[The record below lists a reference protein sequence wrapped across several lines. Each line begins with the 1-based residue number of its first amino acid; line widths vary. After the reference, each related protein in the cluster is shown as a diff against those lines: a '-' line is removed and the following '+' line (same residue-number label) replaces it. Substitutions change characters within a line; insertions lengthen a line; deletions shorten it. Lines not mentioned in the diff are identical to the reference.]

1 VVLRGGVIES
11 PSEKAPQTPSERK
24 PSLLPRRHGNAWRYA
39 PWTDHL
45 LYPISSRESS
55 SNVLSSSSSDTS
67 ISFMREITRESRL
80 HGSTTREFLH
90 EAEER
95 ENVLN
100 A

>member
-11 PSEKAPQTPSERK
+11 PSENAPQTPSERK
-24 PSLLPRRHGNAWRYA
+24 PPLPRRHGNAWRYA
-39 PWTDHL
+39 PWIDYI

-55 SNVLSSSSSDTS
+55 SSVLSSSSSDTS